1 MVTDQ
6 QVRRLRQKIM
16 ERKKQEA
23 AAAAA
28 GMSVRTARTWQRGPL
43 PSEKRRD
50 RYWRTRPDPFA
61 GVWSE
66 EIEPI
71 LRRDLDGVMRATTI
85 LERLEERHPG
95 QFSPGQ
101 IRSLQRRLRDWRAV
115 HGPDR
120 EIFFPQ
126 EHPPGRE
133 AQLDFTHGQ
142 ELGVTIAGDPFPH
155 LLFEFV
161 LSYSGWRYV
170 DLARGET
177 LEALVK
183 GLQGSLWEL
192 GGVPEVVRSDN
203 LSAATHDLKNS
214 RGRSLSQRY
223 GAVLDHYDIRAT
235 RTNVNAAHENGVA
248 EQAHYR
254 LKSAI
259 QQELVI
265 RGGRDFA
272 TVKAYLAFVREIV
285 NRRNRRAEPRLSV
298 ERRYLRPLPPA
309 PVPEYTTYR
318 PRVSKWSI
326 IRIARKTYTVPA
338 RLKGMEV
345 EVRQYA
351 DHLEVYYKGHLVE
364 EMERLHGTDA
374 ANIDYRHIIHSLVR
388 KPGAFARYRFREQ
401 LFPTDNFRLAYEALC
416 RWRGERADV
425 EYVRIL
431 YLAATTMESEVDQ
444 ALSLLLG
451 SGESFDYPKVRDLA
465 APSTPQVP
473 ELVSLRVPDLR
484 VYDALLTGGV
494 R

>member
-6 QVRRLRQKIM
+6 QVRRLRQKMM
-16 ERKKQEA
+16 EKKTQEA

-28 GMSVRTARTWQRGPL
+28 GMSVRTARKWQRGPL
-43 PSEKRRD
+43 PSEKRQARQ
-50 RYWRTRPDPFA
+50 WRTRPDPFA

-66 EIEPI
+66 EIEPL
-71 LRRDLDGVMRATTI
+71 LRRDPDGVMRATTI
-85 LERLEERHPG
+85 LERLEERYPG
-95 QFSPGQ
+95 QFNEGQ
-101 IRSLQRRLRDWRAV
+101 VRSLQRRLRDWRAIN
-115 HGPDR
+115 GPDR

-142 ELGVTIAGDPFPH
+142 ELGITIAGDPFPH

-203 LSAATHDLKNS
+203 LSAATHELKNS

-265 RGGRDFA
+265 RGSRDFA
-272 TVKAYLAFVREIV
+272 TVKVYLSFVREIV
-285 NRRNRRAEPRLSV
+285 NRRNRRVESKLSV
-298 ERRYLRPLPPA
+298 ERRYLRPLPPG

-326 IRIARKTYTVPA
+326 IRVAKKTYTVPA
-338 RLKGMEV
+338 RLKGLEV
-345 EVRQYA
+345 EVRLYA

-374 ANIDYRHIIHSLVR
+374 ANIDYRHIVHSLVR

-401 LFPTDNFRLAYEALC
+401 LFPTRNFRLAYEALS

-431 YLAATTMESEVDQ
+431 YLAATTMESEVDR
-444 ALSLLLG
+444 ALSFLLE
-451 SGESFDYPKVRDLA
+451 SGEIFDYPKVRDLA
-465 APSTPQVP
+465 GPPTPRVP
-473 ELVSLRVPDLR
+473 ELVSPGVPDLK

>member
-16 ERKKQEA
+16 ERKKQAA

-28 GMSVRTARTWQRGPL
+28 GMSVRSARTWQRGPL

-85 LERLEERHPG
+85 LERLEERYPG

-170 DLARGET
+170 DLAKGET

-203 LSAATHDLKNS
+203 LSAATHELKNS

-309 PVPEYTTYR
+309 PVPKYTTYR
-318 PRVSKWSI
+318 PRVSQWSI